1 MNALK
6 VVRQY
11 REMLFYAF
19 LLFIAPAIVIVGS
32 AVYYY
37 QVEKKNALIAI
48 SSHEKATVQIGKMAV
63 VRALD
68 TVKGDLEY
76 LLNYREF
83 RQFLQKTP
91 AHPSKHFT
99 EDYKLFMKSRGIYDQ
114 IRWIDEKGM
123 EKVRVDYNKGVP
135 LTVPSDQLQ
144 NKSER
149 YYFNESIGLN
159 EGDVYF
165 SPLDLNVEH
174 EIIEIPYKPMIRIAT
189 PLIDNTGIKK
199 GIFIINY
206 LAQDLIDRFSRNT
219 AISNGSS
226 MLLNKEGYW
235 LKGEIPQ
242 DEWGFMFD
250 HKEKTM
256 KIQNPQV
263 WETIAKNNNGL
274 IIDSTGLWTYD
285 TIYPFARIYQIRSDK
300 EAISADQR
308 YYWKI
313 VTFVPSA
320 QLYKAPEERL
330 ETIVWISVLAL
341 LLALIASLNMAYLYS
356 RQQKTLKS
364 LKSLQIKTEGILS
377 AVPDIVMQ
385 LDSDGKYIWA
395 NRLGIAFFGE
405 EVIGKDALL
414 YFKGEQNI
422 PNELEKLYVE
432 ENGVRYTQSWQQ
444 RQDGEIRLLAWW
456 QRVLEDESGKV
467 IGQLATA
474 RDITEETMM
483 HQEIERMAMIDN
495 LTGIYNRHKFEEVFI
510 LESERARRF
519 SLPLSIILIDID
531 HFKSVNDTY
540 GHDAGDEILKG
551 LALVVQSNIRKIDVF
566 ARWGGEEFLILSPGT
581 TKENIR
587 ELAEKLRRA
596 VEEAIFPEIGRV
608 TISLG
613 IATFKQKDSFSD
625 LFKRAD
631 EGLYIAKSNGRNQ
644 VGYI

>member
-1 MNALK
+1 MNVSDWTK
-6 VVRQY
+6 RH
-11 REMLFYAF
+11 RKMLFYAF
-19 LLFIAPAIVIVGS
+19 LLFIAPAVVIIGS

-37 QVEKKNALIAI
+37 QVEKKSAFISI

-68 TVKGDLEY
+68 SVKGDLEY

-83 RQFLQKTP
+83 RQFLKN
-91 AHPSKHFT
+91 PSDHSSERFT

-114 IRWIDEKGM
+114 IRWIDETGM
-123 EKVRVDYNKGVP
+123 ERVRVDYNKGLP
-135 LTVPSDQLQ
+135 ATVPSDQLQ

-149 YYFNESIGLN
+149 YYFHESIVLN
-159 EGDVYF
+159 EDDVYF
-165 SPLDLNVEH
+165 SPLDLNIEH
-174 EIIEIPYKPMIRIAT
+174 ERIEIPYKPMIRIAT
-189 PLIDNTGIKK
+189 PLITDEGNRK

-206 LAQDLIDRFSRNT
+206 LAQELIDRFSRNT
-219 AISNGSS
+219 AISHGTS
-226 MLLNKEGYW
+226 MFLNKEGYW
-235 LKGEIPQ
+235 IKGETPQ
-242 DEWGFMFD
+242 DEWGFMFGRD
-250 HKEKTM
+250 EMTM
-256 KIQNPQV
+256 KIRNPKV
-263 WETIAKNNNGL
+263 WEKIAHTNEGFL
-274 IIDSTGLWTYD
+274 IDSSGLWTYD
-285 TIYPFARIYQIRSDK
+285 TLYPFSQLHGKESVAADK
-300 EAISADQR
+300 G

-313 VTFVPSA
+313 VTFVPSDR
-320 QLYKAPEERL
+320 LYQGAAERM
-330 ETIVWISVLAL
+330 EMIVWLSIVALSLAG
-341 LLALIASLNMAYLYS
+341 AASLSMAYLYC

-385 LDSDGKYIWA
+385 LDTDGRYIWA
-395 NRLGIAFFGE
+395 NRPGIAFFGE
-405 EVIGKDALL
+405 TVIGKDAMS
-414 YFKGEQNI
+414 YFKGAQYI
-422 PNELEKLYVE
+422 PGELEKLHSE
-432 ENGVRYTQSWQQ
+432 ENGVRYAQSWQQ

-456 QRVLEDESGKV
+456 QRILEDDSGKV

-483 HQEIERMAMIDN
+483 HQEIERIAMIDN
-495 LTGIYNRHKFEEVFI
+495 LTGIYNRHKFEEVFL

-519 SLPLSIILIDID
+519 SLPLSMILIDID

-540 GHDAGDEILKG
+540 GHDIGDEVLKG

-581 TKENIR
+581 NKENIQ

-608 TISLG
+608 TVSLG
-613 IATFKQKDSFSD
+613 IATFKPKDSFSD

-644 VGYI
+644 IGYV